1 MGRYRNPKNT
11 PKEVWLFDNG
21 FLVPNPHNLPKVL
34 VGLMSLKTAVNQVI
48 DAMADCGEEE
58 PPEEKGDNAFFNHY
72 VIVELIN
79 NGKFRAAAVYTSR
92 EEALAN
98 CENLESDHRQK
109 LWFIVDREKA
119 LAEVRPFPS
128 N

>member
-1 MGRYRNPKNT
+1 MSRYLNPKDC

-21 FLVPNPHNLPKVL
+21 FMIPNPVDLFLWGGGKKSMKETVESIIE
-34 VGLMSLKTAVNQVI
+34 SLNICAKNEY
-48 DAMADCGEEE
+48 DDEDC
-58 PPEEKGDNAFFNHY
+58 DFFDHRC
-72 VIVELIN
+72 IVELIN

-98 CENLESDHRQK
+98 CENLESDPRQR
-109 LWFIVDREKA
+109 LWFVVGKEKA